1 MHLLG
6 ETFLGIA
13 IVLLLGALVLVKRV
27 STGAILDKPQ
37 GGFFLQIVNIF
48 NLFILLI
55 VNPLAAVGLIAG
67 ALPGLD
73 PTHIPLQAG
82 WFLSLVEVL
91 GLLLY
96 VKGFALMG
104 WALLTLGRY
113 YQLGGTVPRPEDRMV
128 VEGPY
133 RLIRHPMYAA
143 ALSIALGLSLLLQ
156 SVAFFAVFAIYV
168 ALMFGLI
175 PLEEREL
182 EKAYGA
188 SYEDYRRKTRMLIPA
203 VY

>member
-1 MHLLG
+1 MYLLG
-6 ETFLGIA
+6 QTFLGIA
-13 IVLLLGALVLVKRV
+13 ILLLLGALVVVKRI

-37 GGFFLQIVNIF
+37 GGFFLRVVNIF
-48 NLFILLI
+48 NLFFLLI
-55 VNPLAAVGLIAG
+55 VNPLAAVGLIAR

-73 PTHIPLQAG
+73 PAHISMQAG
-82 WFLSLVEVL
+82 WFLSFVEVV

-96 VKGFALMG
+96 VSGFALMA
-104 WALLTLGRY
+104 WALLTLSRY
-113 YQLGGTVPRPEDRMV
+113 YQLGGTTPRPDDRMV

-143 ALSIALGLSLLLQ
+143 ALSIALGLSLLIQ
-156 SVAFFAVFAIYV
+156 SLAFFAVFVIYV

-182 EKAYGA
+182 KKAYGA
-188 SYEDYRRKTRMLIPA
+188 SYEDYRRKTKMLIPA
-203 VY
+203 IY

>member
-6 ETFLGIA
+6 QTFLGTA

-37 GGFFLQIVNIF
+37 GGIFLQIVNIF
-48 NLFILLI
+48 NLFFLLI
-55 VNPLAAVGLIAG
+55 VNPLAAVGLVAG

-73 PTHIPLQAG
+73 PTHMPVQAG

-96 VKGFALMG
+96 VSGFALMA

-113 YQLGGTVPRPEDRMV
+113 YQLGGTGPRPEDQMV
-128 VEGPY
+128 VDGPY

-143 ALSIALGLSLLLQ
+143 ALSISLGLALLIQSL
-156 SVAFFAVFAIYV
+156 AFFAVFVIYV
-168 ALMFGLI
+168 ALMCGLI

-188 SYEDYRRKTRMLIPA
+188 NYLDYERKTRMLIPA
-203 VY
+203 VF